1 VRLPLARALVSA
13 ILFIAIWILAA
24 PQIAKFLVVRSE
36 PFSADAVIV
45 LSGSAVYDERL
56 SHAIRIYQEGRA
68 RSVILTDDGLRRGW
82 SRRRQANPLSVERG
96 IDTLVGAGIQND
108 RIIRLPQSVTSTY
121 DEAVAL
127 REYALRSGLRS
138 VVVVTSPYH
147 SRRALWTFRRV
158 LEPAGVLVGIDPVFP
173 AYQSLSFQTW
183 WLQPKGWQNV
193 ALEYLKLAYYFARR
207 H

>member
-121 DEAVAL
+121 DEAVA
-127 REYALRSGLRS
+127 
-138 VVVVTSPYH
+138 T
-147 SRRALWTFRRV
+147 
-158 LEPAGVLVGIDPVFP
+158 AGVRIAEWAAQCRRRHL
-173 AYQSLSFQTW
+173 
-183 WLQPKGWQNV
+183 
-193 ALEYLKLAYYFARR
+193 ALPLTPGAVDIPPGPGTGGRARR
-207 H
+207 HRSCVPGLPKSVFSDVVAAA